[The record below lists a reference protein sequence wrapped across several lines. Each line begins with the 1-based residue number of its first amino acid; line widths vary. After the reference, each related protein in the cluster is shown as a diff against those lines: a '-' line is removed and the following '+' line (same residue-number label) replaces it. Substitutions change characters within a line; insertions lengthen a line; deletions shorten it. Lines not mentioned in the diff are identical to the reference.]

1 MSDGRCAGPGPTG
14 LGLVELLVALAVT
27 SLLLLGLVQI
37 ASATSASARLQDSQ
51 AQLQDRARFAA
62 GMIAH
67 AVREAG
73 FNPQPWEA
81 SMALEA
87 LPDSNHDGAMGG
99 NDRLVLRSWSD
110 RNCFHNR
117 NPATDDDGL
126 PLVYLREVLF
136 DLNSSG
142 NLSHRCR
149 YGPSVAE
156 LTEQIRRQG
165 LIQGVESFQL
175 LFGLDA
181 DRDGFIEQWVRAG
194 EWPDP
199 DRVLA
204 VRAGLLLAADQP
216 TFDGRATGFTVL
228 HNTVAARSDGRLRRV
243 VELTV
248 GLRARL
254 P

>member
-1 MSDGRCAGPGPTG
+1 M
-14 LGLVELLVALAVT
+14 LVALAVA

-37 ASATSASARLQDSQ
+37 ASATSASVRLQDSQ

-62 GMIAH
+62 GTIAQ
-67 AVREAG
+67 AIREAG
-73 FNPQPWEA
+73 FNPRPWEA

-87 LPDSNHDGAMGG
+87 LPDSNRDGAMGG
-99 NDRLVLRSWSD
+99 NDRLVVRSWSD

-117 NPATDDDGL
+117 NPVSDDEGR
-126 PLVYLREVLF
+126 PLAYLREVLF

-149 YGPSVAE
+149 YGPSLAD
-156 LTEQIRRQG
+156 LTEQVRRQG

-194 EWPDP
+194 EWPEP
-199 DRVLA
+199 ARVLA

-216 TFDGRATGFTVL
+216 TVEKRANSFRVL
-228 HNTVAARSDGRLRRV
+228 DTAGTAPADGRLRRV
-243 VELTV
+243 FELTV
-248 GLRARL
+248 GLRGH
-254 P
+254 PP